1 MFNPLTFLKGGVSK
15 TSKAKKR
22 RAGRQARK
30 GISRAQAEQRQAK
43 TKKTTIWQDI
53 MGKK

>member
-30 GISRAQAEQRQAK
+30 GISRAQAEQRQNNK
-43 TKKTTIWQDI
+43 SNSTIWQDI
-53 MGKK
+53 INKK